1 MPDNPA
7 LGGGPG
13 EPSKMARRTL
23 RSLDGED
30 RAMAIKLFHTDA
42 YAREFTAVVTGVR
55 RVEGRV
61 TAIALA
67 ETAFYPAAGGQPA
80 DQGRLDAHEVTDVL
94 EEDGEIWH
102 AVRPSAQGQV
112 EGVCVAGSLDW
123 ERRFDH
129 MQQHTGQ
136 HILSAAF
143 MQALGAETLSVHI
156 GATCT
161 LDLDLP
167 LLDDEAVARVED
179 LANTIVIE
187 NRVVA
192 AREVE
197 LEEAVAMGLRRPPKQ
212 AGRIRVVEVAGF
224 DRSACGGTHV
234 RATGE
239 VGAIALL
246 RHERHKGGV
255 RVGFQC
261 GWRALRHYRWARR
274 LITSLA
280 TELTVGEPDLAGAIG
295 RLSIRAREMERGLEA
310 ARLGLLG
317 HEARELLARAA
328 SAGPPARAHGLLVV
342 AAAYDGRAIE
352 DLRML
357 ARTLTAQEDC
367 VAILA
372 TGPGCRVL
380 VARSPSVAVD
390 AAAVLREAVSAFGG
404 RGGGKSEA
412 AEGAA
417 PEAPSPAALVEA
429 ARLALL
435 RCGIIPV

>member
-1 MPDNPA
+1 
-7 LGGGPG
+7 
-13 EPSKMARRTL
+13 MAV
-23 RSLDGED
+23 
-30 RAMAIKLFHTDA
+30 KLFHLDA
-42 YAREFTAVVTGVR
+42 YAREFTSVVTGVR
-55 RVEGRV
+55 RREGRV
-61 TAIALA
+61 TAVALA

-80 DQGRLDAHEVTDVL
+80 DQGHLDAMEVTDVL

-102 AVRPSAQGQV
+102 AVQPSAQGQV
-112 EGVCVAGSLDW
+112 EGFSVAGSLNW

-136 HILSAAF
+136 HILSQAF
-143 MQALGAETLSVHI
+143 LQALGAETLSVHI

-167 LLDDEAVARVED
+167 LLDDEAIARVED
-179 LANTIVIE
+179 LANTIVTE

-197 LEEAVAMGLRRPPKQ
+197 IEEAVAMGLRRPPRQ

-280 TELTVGEPDLAGAIG
+280 TEFTVGEPELAGTIG
-295 RLSIRAREMERGLEA
+295 RLSSRAREMERGMET
-310 ARLGLLG
+310 ARLELLG
-317 HEARELLARAA
+317 YEARALLARATSPGTPA
-328 SAGPPARAHGLLVV
+328 GAQGPPVV

-352 DLRML
+352 DLRAL
-357 ARTLTAQEDC
+357 ARTLTAQADC

-372 TGPGCRVL
+372 TDPGRRVL
-380 VARSPSVAVD
+380 VARSPAVAVD
-390 AAAVLREAVSAFGG
+390 AAAVLRETVAAFGG

-412 AEGAA
+412 AEGTA
-417 PEAPSPAALVEA
+417 PEAPSTAALVDA

-435 RCGIIPV
+435 RQAAPGEVAGGTVPPPGVPAAPHEGGAVA

>member
-1 MPDNPA
+1 M
-7 LGGGPG
+7 
-13 EPSKMARRTL
+13 TV
-23 RSLDGED
+23 
-30 RAMAIKLFHTDA
+30 KLFHHDA
-42 YAREFTAVVTGVR
+42 YVREFTSVVTGVR
-55 RVEGRV
+55 HIEGRV
-61 TAIALA
+61 TAVALA
-67 ETAFYPAAGGQPA
+67 ETAFYPASGGQPA
-80 DQGRLDAHEVTDVL
+80 DQGHLDAWEVTDAL

-102 AVRPSAQGQV
+102 AVRPSGQGQV
-112 EGVCVAGSLDW
+112 AGSLATLREGLSVAGSLDW

-136 HILSAAF
+136 HILSEAF
-143 MQALGAETLSVHI
+143 LQALGAETLSVHI

-161 LDLDLP
+161 LDLDLSR
-167 LLDDEAVARVED
+167 LDDEAVARVED
-179 LANTIVIE
+179 LANTIVTE

-192 AREVE
+192 AREVGIQ
-197 LEEAVAMGLRRPPKQ
+197 EAVAVGLRRPPKQ

-239 VGAIALL
+239 VGTIALL

-261 GWRALRHYRWARR
+261 GGRALRHYRWARG
-274 LITSLA
+274 LITSIA

-295 RLSIRAREMERGLEA
+295 RLSSRAREMERTLEA
-310 ARLGLLG
+310 ARMELLG
-317 HEARELLARAA
+317 YEARDLLARAA
-328 SAGPPARAHGLLVV
+328 SHGAAASAAGPTVV

-352 DLRML
+352 NLRAL
-357 ARTLTAQEDC
+357 ARMLTAQTDC

-372 TGPGCRVL
+372 ADPGRRLL
-380 VARSPSVAVD
+380 VARSPAVAVD
-390 AAAVLREAVSAFGG
+390 AAAVLRETVAAFGG
-404 RGGGKSEA
+404 RGGGKPEA

-417 PEAPSPAALVEA
+417 PDAPSTAALVDA

-435 RCGIIPV
+435 RWAAPG